1 VTFRRSLA
9 LLTLSTLVL
18 VSCANADD
26 GSGSTGTDPE
36 ALIGHG
42 WILDQASMAA
52 LIEDVPSGA
61 TVTLTFEDGQAS
73 GRAAC
78 NSYGGAYDAG
88 DDGSLSFEG
97 FAVTEMACE
106 PELMSLESA
115 YLEALGTLT
124 GFRVDRQ
131 LTLHGD
137 GMDLTF
143 DEEVPPVALPLVA
156 TTWTLTTIASG
167 DAVSTVLNGTVV
179 TAELTA
185 DGTVSG
191 SAGCN
196 RYSGS
201 YTWTGDSSRSPPSPR
216 PRWRAPTTSWRKRA
230 RSSRRWSR
238 WRRSPSMANSS
249 ASPTARA
256 RCCWGSTARPSER
269 QSSGDMSQTGSPW
282 RTPSSAAAFAS
293 KRITLIHPHASSMTA
308 CSPIATSA

>member
-1 VTFRRSLA
+1 MTFRRSLA
-9 LLTLSTLVL
+9 LLILSTLVL
-18 VSCANADD
+18 VSCADADD

-42 WILDQASMAA
+42 WTLDQASMAA
-52 LIEDVPSGA
+52 LIEDVPSRA

-88 DDGSLSFEG
+88 DVGSLSFDG

-115 YLEALGTLT
+115 YLEALGTVT
-124 GFRVDRQ
+124 GFSVDGR
-131 LTLHGD
+131 LSLHGD

-143 DEEVPPVALPLVA
+143 DEEVPPVALPLVG

-167 DAVSTVLNGTVV
+167 DAVSSVLNGTEV

-201 YTWTGDSSRSPPSPR
+201 YTWTDDQLSFSSLASTKMACADDVMAQES
-216 PRWRAPTTSWRKRA
+216 AFLA
-230 RSSRRWSR
+230 
-238 WRRSPSMANSS
+238 SMQEV
-249 ASPTARA
+249 ASFAIEGSQLTVSDAAGALLLGFDGTAA
-256 RCCWGSTARPSER
+256 
-269 QSSGDMSQTGSPW
+269 
-282 RTPSSAAAFAS
+282 
-293 KRITLIHPHASSMTA
+293 
-308 CSPIATSA
+308 